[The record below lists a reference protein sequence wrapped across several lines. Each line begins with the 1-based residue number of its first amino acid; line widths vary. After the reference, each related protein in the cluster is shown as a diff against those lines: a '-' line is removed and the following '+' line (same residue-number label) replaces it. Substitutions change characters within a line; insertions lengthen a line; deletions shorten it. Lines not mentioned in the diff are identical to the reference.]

1 VRSYLGSRRRS
12 ILALAAI
19 ALLAIGVGAALVI
32 PSVRDG
38 SRSGEVSSPVQ
49 TGAARERAAQY
60 LIRSQNRDGGFGGER
75 AQPSAQVPTA
85 WVALGLAAT
94 GRDPHSVSR
103 GGPSIT
109 EYLRENTPSP
119 TDAAA
124 LERSILVARA
134 AGVSP
139 HKLRQRDSYR
149 NLLGQRARNGS
160 FENLVNLTAFGVLA
174 MRAAGEPQD
183 SDRVRLSV
191 TWLGSQQ
198 NSDGGFGFSPRP
210 STSDI
215 DDTAATLQALAVG
228 GQRRGVTVDRA
239 VDYLLRAQ
247 RSDGGFGQTSGQTSN
262 AQSTSWAVQGLVAVG
277 GERTAT
283 TVRDALS
290 FLRSLQASD
299 GSLRYSQ
306 QSNQTPVWVTGQA
319 LLALARQPLPVQD
332 PNPRP

>member
-12 ILALAAI
+12 VLALGAI
-19 ALLAIGVGAALVI
+19 ALLAIGVGVALVI
-32 PSVRDG
+32 PSVRNG
-38 SRSGEVSSPVQ
+38 GRSGKVSSSVQ

-60 LIRSQNRDGGFGGER
+60 LLRVQNRDGGFGGAR
-75 AQPSAQVPTA
+75 AHASAQVPTA
-85 WVALGLAAT
+85 WVALGLAAN
-94 GRDPHSVSR
+94 GRNPRSVSR

-139 HKLRQRDSYR
+139 HKLRHSASYR
-149 NLLGQRARNGS
+149 NLLRQRARNGS
-160 FENLVNLTAFGVLA
+160 FENLVNLSAFGVLA
-174 MRAAGEPQD
+174 MRAADEPPD

-215 DDTAATLQALAVG
+215 DDTAATLQALAAG
-228 GQRRGVTVDRA
+228 GQRRGATVDRA

-247 RSDGGFGQTSGQTSN
+247 GGDGGFGQTSGQASN

-283 TVRDALS
+283 AVRDALS
-290 FLRSLQASD
+290 FLGSLQASD
-299 GSLRYSQ
+299 GSLRYSRR
-306 QSNQTPVWVTGQA
+306 SNQTPVWVTGQA
-319 LLALARQPLPVQD
+319 LLALARQPLPVQ
-332 PNPRP
+332 NLRPRP